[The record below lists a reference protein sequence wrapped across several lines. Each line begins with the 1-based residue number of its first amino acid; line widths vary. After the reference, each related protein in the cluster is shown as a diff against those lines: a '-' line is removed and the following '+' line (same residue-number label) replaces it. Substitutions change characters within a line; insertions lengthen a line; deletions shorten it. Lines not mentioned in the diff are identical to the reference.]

1 MKKLAVLAAA
11 AAVATGAFAEAK
23 IGRVDMMVLV
33 RNHSSYETNKK
44 LVTDTESDSQKR
56 LADQKKRLDAIEEE
70 GRKLAEEYRNPML
83 AASKKAKIEEQI
95 ADVQKRYLALQN
107 KVRNDML
114 NDQRS
119 LADLESSLLKSQA
132 EEIKETVAKFAEENG
147 YDMILEASAFVYSA
161 KSVDVTDMVLE
172 RMGVDPAKAI
182 RSREDATN
190 EGK

>member
-11 AAVATGAFAEAK
+11 DSFATGAFAEAK

>member
-1 MKKLAVLAAA
+1 MKKLAVLAAVA
-11 AAVATGAFAEAK
+11 ALATGAFAEAK

-33 RNHSSYETNKK
+33 RNHSSYESNKK

-70 GRKLAEEYRNPML
+70 GRKLADEYRNPTL
-83 AASKKAKIEEQI
+83 SSAKKAKIEEQI

-132 EEIKETVAKFAEENG
+132 EEVKSIVAKFAEENG
-147 YDMILEASAFVYSA
+147 YDMILEASAFVYCT
-161 KSVDVTDMVLE
+161 KSVDVTDIILE
-172 RMGVDPAKAI
+172 RMGVDPKTAI
-182 RSREDATN
+182 RGKEDASN